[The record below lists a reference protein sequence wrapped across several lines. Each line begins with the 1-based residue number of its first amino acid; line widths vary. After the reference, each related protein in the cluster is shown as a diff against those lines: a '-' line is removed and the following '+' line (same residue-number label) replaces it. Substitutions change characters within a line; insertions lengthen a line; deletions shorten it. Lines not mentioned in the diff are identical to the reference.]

1 MKRIVTGLLCVS
13 IVSVGMFFSAC
24 TPPVR
29 GTVLRGDAEFYRAPG
44 FTGGWETQRQQGGA
58 DADLLPM

>member
-29 GTVLRGDAEFYRAPG
+29 GTGLREDPEADKGTGY
-44 FTGGWETQRQQGGA
+44 TGGWEVHRQQEYA
-58 DADLLPM
+58 YLLPM

>member
-13 IVSVGMFFSAC
+13 IVAVGMFFSAC

-29 GTVLRGDAEFYRAPG
+29 GTGVRDDAELEKAVDV
-44 FTGGWETQRQQGGA
+44 TGGWEAQRQPDYGY
-58 DADLLPM
+58 LLPM

>member
-29 GTVLRGDAEFYRAPG
+29 GTGVRDDAESETDVHV
-44 FTGGWETQRQQGGA
+44 TGGWGTQRQP
-58 DADLLPM
+58 DYSYLLPM

>member
-29 GTVLRGDAEFYRAPG
+29 GTAVQGDAELCRAPG
-44 FTGGWETQRQQGGA
+44 FTGGWEILRQQGD